1 MLITCPQCSA
11 RLQLE
16 TNKLLT
22 RPFNIKCPKCQTLIP
37 VTPPETQTGGLSV
50 TGATVPPPPTA
61 LGATK
66 PSLDESKL
74 PKMPAELPASSAASE
89 TNLIKALSSLLSS
102 TLAQST
108 APSNTEQT
116 RQRRMLL
123 CLGSDEE
130 ISKVRSI
137 LQGHEYELIVAD
149 SSEQA
154 IELLQL
160 SNQVDIVLLNP
171 AFEEDHQGSQAILR
185 FINSLNPAHRR
196 RLFLVMISPTYK
208 TLDTQTAFINN
219 VNLLINS
226 AEITMLPLTLKKGIR
241 EFNLLYRSFNEASG
255 LHPF

>member
-16 TNKLLT
+16 TNKLLA
-22 RPFNIKCPKCQTLIP
+22 RPFSIKCPKCQALVP
-37 VTPPETQTGGLSV
+37 VTPPEIHTGELSA
-50 TGATVPPPPTA
+50 TGAATTLPPAP
-61 LGATK
+61 LGVTR
-66 PSLDESKL
+66 PSLDENKL
-74 PKMPAELPASSAASE
+74 PKIPAELPSSPGALE

-102 TLAQST
+102 SLTQAT
-108 APSNTEQT
+108 ASSNIEQT

-130 ISKVRSI
+130 ISKVRST
-137 LQGHEYELIVAD
+137 LQGHEYELIVAN

-160 SNQVDIVLLNP
+160 SNQVDIVLLDP